1 MRHPQRLYALAV
13 WAILAAPLAGC
24 ATMYHRS
31 NGLRIKVDEDGRK
44 QDRLALNLDHASRDL
59 RIYED
64 GDELT
69 ISPVKDHIFANAL
82 SNELRRSIARGAA
95 NASCPAGSVCT
106 YNWDEATEYGP
117 AVFLDPH
124 RSHTLRL
131 VRGDQE
137 ATVTVKT
144 HWRPKWY
151 FYDMFLFMFG
161 PVGWVV
167 DGVTGSWNTFSRL
180 DVDRAFRR
188 AGTASGGAQALR
200 R

>member
-1 MRHPQRLYALAV
+1 MIRTERLYAVAI
-13 WAILAAPLAGC
+13 WALAAGPLTGC

-31 NGLRIKVDEDGRK
+31 NGLRVTTQEDGRK
-44 QDRLALNLDHASRDL
+44 VTRLAMNLDHATRDL
-59 RIYED
+59 QIYED
-64 GDELT
+64 GQPLT

-82 SNELRRSIARGAA
+82 SNEVRRSIARGAA
-95 NASCPAGSVCT
+95 AGSCVGVCT
-106 YNWDEATEYGP
+106 YNWDEVTEYGP

-124 RSHTLRL
+124 RPHTLRL
-131 VRGDQE
+131 VRGGQE

-151 FYDMFLFMFG
+151 FYDMFLFVLG

-167 DGVTGSWNTFSRL
+167 DGATGSWNTFSRL
-180 DVDRAFRR
+180 DVDRAFRDASR
-188 AGTASGGAQALR
+188 SSGGAQAMR

>member
-1 MRHPQRLYALAV
+1 MVRTQRLYALAI
-13 WAILAAPLAGC
+13 WALASAPLAGC

-31 NGLRIKVDEDGRK
+31 NGLRVRTQEDGRTVT
-44 QDRLALNLDHASRDL
+44 RLAMNLDHATRDL

-64 GDELT
+64 GQELM

-82 SNELRRSIARGAA
+82 DNSLRQAVARGAA
-95 NASCPAGSVCT
+95 AGSCSGVCA
-106 YNWDEATEYGP
+106 YNWDETTEYGP

-124 RSHTLRL
+124 RPHTLRL

-151 FYDMFLFMFG
+151 FYDMFLFVLG

-167 DGVTGSWNTFSRL
+167 DGATGSWNTFSRL
-180 DVDRAFRR
+180 DVNRAFRD
-188 AGTASGGAQALR
+188 ASRSAGGAQAMR